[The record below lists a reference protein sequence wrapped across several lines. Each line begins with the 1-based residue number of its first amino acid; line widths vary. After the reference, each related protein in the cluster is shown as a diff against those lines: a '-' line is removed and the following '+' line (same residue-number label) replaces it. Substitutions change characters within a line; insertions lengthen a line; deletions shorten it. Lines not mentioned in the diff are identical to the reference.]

1 MVVSRPLLE
10 VENLTT
16 RFHTAEGVVSAVDGI
31 SYTVDAGEVV
41 GIVGESGSGKSVSV
55 RSVLRLIEEPGRIE
69 AGRVYWKGEDVLE
82 MDNAQLRRIRGDEIA
97 AVFQDPMEALDPAYT
112 VGAQIV
118 EAIRAHEDVPK
129 AAARERAIGLLR
141 EVGIPNPEEN
151 VDAYP
156 HEYSG
161 GMAQRA
167 TIAIGL
173 AGEPDLLVA
182 DEPTTGLDVTIQ
194 AQLIDLLRDLGER
207 RGMAV
212 VMITHDLGVVAELCE
227 RVIVMYAGR
236 IAEQGPLDRVLNSPR
251 HPYTRLFLD
260 SVPRLDNPEALSPI
274 GGSPPNLSDPP
285 SGCRFRTRCPDA
297 APACARRRPP
307 DVAFAPDHRAAC
319 YLHTEEY
326 DGEPGETTVP
336 QAPDEGR
343 VLDRPA
349 RSADVSAADSGTADP
364 IDRSDPGRTDGG
376 PQ

>member
-1 MVVSRPLLE
+1 VSRPLLE

-16 RFHTAEGVVSAVDGI
+16 RFHTAEGVVSAVDDV

-69 AGRVYWKGEDVLE
+69 SGRVYWKGEDVLG
-82 MDNAQLRRIRGDEIA
+82 MDDAALRRIRGDEIA

-118 EAIRAHEDVPK
+118 EAIRAHEDVSK
-129 AAARERAIGLLR
+129 AAARERAVGLLR
-141 EVGIPNPEEN
+141 EVGIPTPEEN

-167 TIAIGL
+167 TIAIAL

-194 AQLIDLLRDLGER
+194 AQLIDLLRELGEER
-207 RGMAV
+207 RLAV

-236 IAEQGPLDRVLNSPR
+236 IAEQGPLDRVLESPR

-260 SVPRLDNPEALSPI
+260 SVPRLDNPGALSPI

-285 SGCRFRTRCPDA
+285 SGCRFRDRCPDA
-297 APACARRRPP
+297 APVCARRRPP
-307 DVAFAPDHRAAC
+307 DVAFGPDHRAAC
-319 YLHTEEY
+319 YLHTDAY
-326 DGEPGETTVP
+326 DGDRDDPTVP
-336 QAPDEGR
+336 PAPDEGR

-349 RSADVSAADSGTADP
+349 REGDGGAAAPGAAGPADAT
-364 IDRSDPGRTDGG
+364 DPGRTDGG
-376 PQ
+376 AR